1 MFSNIIAAVDGSDI
15 SFLALDRAI
24 EIAKQ
29 NNAKLHAIYVIESHA
44 MSSSPL
50 DTSGD
55 MHHRRLEKE
64 AAETIEKVKKVA
76 EEKQIVI
83 DTHIGNGHPGD
94 TVVNFAEKNGCD
106 LIVAGSLGKSAF
118 DRLLLGSVSGYMVK
132 ASKTNILIVRD

>member
-64 AAETIEKVKKVA
+64 AALGREYKNDITSQIIRYSAMVLDDFDSASIEKMCRGKTDCHRYTYRKRTSRRCRCKLCG
-76 EEKQIVI
+76 EKRV
-83 DTHIGNGHPGD
+83 
-94 TVVNFAEKNGCD
+94 
-106 LIVAGSLGKSAF
+106 
-118 DRLLLGSVSGYMVK
+118 
-132 ASKTNILIVRD
+132 